1 MDIDVTEND
10 LDYLVKIGCMEPD
23 ISGGLNT
30 SLRYKRL
37 VLRASFAMSFGAQA
51 LLPDFF
57 CHGGSSRPE
66 QNAPRYLFKRWRKPG
81 DEKITNIPSI
91 PAGNPNEINIQLPV
105 EGAMLL

>member
-57 CHGGSSRPE
+57 ATAELRDRNKMHPVICLNVGVNRETRKSRIFPRSLPE
-66 QNAPRYLFKRWRKPG
+66 IRMK
-81 DEKITNIPSI
+81 
-91 PAGNPNEINIQLPV
+91 
-105 EGAMLL
+105 

>member
-57 CHGGSSRPE
+57 ATAGAPRPE
-66 QNAPRYLFKRWRKPG
+66 QNAPRYLFKRWRKP
-81 DEKITNIPSI
+81 ETRKSRIFPRSL
-91 PAGNPNEINIQLPV
+91 PEIR
-105 EGAMLL
+105 MK